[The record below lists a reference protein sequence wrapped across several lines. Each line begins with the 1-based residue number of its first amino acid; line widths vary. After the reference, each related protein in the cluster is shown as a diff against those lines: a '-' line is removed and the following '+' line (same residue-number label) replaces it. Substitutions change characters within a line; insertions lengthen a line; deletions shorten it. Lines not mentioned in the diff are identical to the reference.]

1 MFAQFFDQDW
11 ETLIWIAIGFGGQG
25 LFMMRFVVQWWSS
38 EKARQVVIPVSFW
51 YFSIAGSLVLV
62 AYAIHRRDPVFIFGQ
77 ALPLAIYLRN
87 LSLHYRSKGR
97 GAAS

>member
-1 MFAQFFDQDW
+1 MFGYDW
-11 ETLIWIAIGFGGQG
+11 ESLIWIGIGFAGQA

-38 EKARQVVIPVSFW
+38 EKEKRVVIPVAFW

-62 AYAIHRRDPVFIFGQ
+62 IYAIHRRDPVFIFGQ

-97 GAAS
+97 SAAS